1 MPMVVNSPAVISPML
16 VPTRVGGPPGWPV
29 TDMMPPIACTTMS

>member
-1 MPMVVNSPAVISPML
+1 MPMAVNRPAVMSPID

-29 TDMMPPIACTTMS
+29 MLMMPPIACTTMS